1 MLRQRRSPEQSAY
14 SPAGDPDAELTAAL
28 VLAATGDETAFVVVY
43 RAVAA
48 GLVRYLTGL
57 VGSDA
62 EDVAAEAWLQIV
74 RDLGKFSGDG
84 RAFRAWSATI
94 ARNRALDHLRRAR
107 SRPQLADVEL
117 EFAPEPVADDDVP
130 AAVAERLGTDRAL
143 ALIATLPPDQAEA
156 VLLRVVVGLDAQAAA
171 DVLGK
176 KPGAVRTCA
185 HRGLTRLAE
194 LLTAEPGVTKFE
206 ADALKEV
213 R

>member
-1 MLRQRRSPEQSAY
+1 MLRQRRSPEQSAP
-14 SPAGDPDAELTAAL
+14 SHAEEPDAQLTAAL
-28 VLAATGDETAFVVVY
+28 VLAANGDEGAFVVVY
-43 RAVAA
+43 HAVAA

-74 RDLGKFSGDG
+74 RDLRKFSGDG

-94 ARNRALDHLRRAR
+94 ARNRALDHLRRVRA
-107 SRPQLADVEL
+107 RPQISDLEL
-117 EFAPEPVADDDVP
+117 GAVPEPIAGDDVP
-130 AAVAERLGTDRAL
+130 GAVVERLSTQRAL

-176 KPGAVRTCA
+176 KAGAVRTCA
-185 HRGLTRLAE
+185 HRGLARLAE
-194 LLTAEPGVTKFE
+194 LLAAEPGVTE
-206 ADALKEV
+206 IEVRALKEV